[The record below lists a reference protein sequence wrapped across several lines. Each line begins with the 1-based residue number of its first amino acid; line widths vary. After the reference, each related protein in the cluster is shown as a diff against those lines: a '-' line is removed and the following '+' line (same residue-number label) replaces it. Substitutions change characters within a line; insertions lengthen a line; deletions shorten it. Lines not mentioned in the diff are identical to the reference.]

1 MASRRLALLRGAG
14 GAAGLASPMPLSC
27 RNERETASWLD
38 FRETPPMHPVHR
50 GRRRC
55 WEGPPPSVVTYTEG
69 FPQPTPA
76 MGWSAQPP

>member
-14 GAAGLASPMPLSC
+14 GIAGLTSLMPLS
-27 RNERETASWLD
+27 RRDERDTSSRLD
-38 FRETPPMHPVHR
+38 FRDPPMHPVHR

-69 FPQPTPA
+69 FPQPTLA
-76 MGWSAQPP
+76 I